1 MDLQAGVLEYL
12 PGIHQSRGRG
22 QRRRRC
28 LPQLLA
34 VGLVGHV
41 TDEHFDGFAE
51 KDQDEKRTDEDP
63 TEMEE
68 DRMKEEEDRMKEDDD
83 MMADL
88 LDSSTLSLL
97 PL

>member
-1 MDLQAGVLEYL
+1 MFSNISLEF
-12 PGIHQSRGRG
+12 GSHVAEVRGG
-22 QRRRRC
+22 